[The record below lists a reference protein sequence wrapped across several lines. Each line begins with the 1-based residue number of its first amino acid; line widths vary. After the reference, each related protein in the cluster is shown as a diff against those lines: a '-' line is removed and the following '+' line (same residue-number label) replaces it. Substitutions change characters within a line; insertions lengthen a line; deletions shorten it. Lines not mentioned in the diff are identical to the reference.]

1 MNIWESIRTAWQSI
15 FSNKMRS
22 SLTMLGIII
31 GVAAVVILVALG
43 QGFQKNLET
52 EFEQMGASAL
62 YVSGTTDKAVSVIRP
77 LTFEDAQALTDKTLA
92 PSIGVVAPTLSKGVS
107 VSYGN
112 NTANSQAT
120 GITPVITQIRDY
132 TLEQGRFI
140 NDQDVTVR
148 NNVVVLGSQTASDLF
163 GSESPI
169 GKSIRVEGSKFQVVG
184 TIEKMGGFAG
194 DSYVLMPLTTM
205 QSKLV
210 GGHSV
215 GSIAVK
221 AATPDQVDAAIAEI
235 TSILRARHYIRPGTP
250 DDFSIR
256 DMRELLSS
264 LQQMLGVF
272 SLILSSI
279 AAISLLVGSI
289 GIMNIMLVSVS
300 ERVREIGIR
309 KAIGAKRR
317 DILIQFLIEA
327 AALSFTGGLIGL
339 LIGAGGTSMVAHI
352 PIMTGP
358 PGAQTPTFIP
368 AQVSAAIAVLALGV
382 SIAVGLISGTYPA
395 FRAARLDPI
404 ESLRHE

>member
-1 MNIWESIRTAWQSI
+1 
-15 FSNKMRS
+15 
-22 SLTMLGIII
+22 
-31 GVAAVVILVALG
+31 
-43 QGFQKNLET
+43 
-52 EFEQMGASAL
+52 
-62 YVSGTTDKAVSVIRP
+62 
-77 LTFEDAQALTDKTLA
+77 
-92 PSIGVVAPTLSKGVS
+92 
-107 VSYGN
+107 
-112 NTANSQAT
+112 
-120 GITPVITQIRDY
+120 
-132 TLEQGRFI
+132 
-140 NDQDVTVR
+140 
-148 NNVVVLGSQTASDLF
+148 
-163 GSESPI
+163 
-169 GKSIRVEGSKFQVVG
+169 
-184 TIEKMGGFAG
+184 MGGFAG

-205 QSKLV
+205 QPKLV

-215 GSIAVK
+215 VSIAVK

-327 AALSFTGGLIGL
+327 AALSFSGGLIGL
-339 LIGAGGTSMVAHI
+339 LIAVGGALLMGNVSLGILSFQAQI
-352 PIMTGP
+352 S
-358 PGAQTPTFIP
+358 PGVVI
-368 AQVSAAIAVLALGV
+368 LALTV
-382 SIAVGLISGTYPA
+382 SIGVGLISGTYPA

>member
-1 MNIWESIRTAWQSI
+1 M
-15 FSNKMRS
+15 
-22 SLTMLGIII
+22 
-31 GVAAVVILVALG
+31 
-43 QGFQKNLET
+43 ET
-52 EFEQMGASAL
+52 EFEEMGASAL
-62 YVSGTTDKAVSVIRP
+62 YVSSSTAGTATTVRE
-77 LTFEDAQALTDKTLA
+77 LTFDDAQALTDKTLA
-92 PSIGVVAPTLSKGVS
+92 PSIGVVSPTLSKGVS
-107 VSYGN
+107 ISYGN
-112 NTANSQAT
+112 STLNSQAM
-120 GITPVITQIRDY
+120 GITPVITQIRNY
-132 TLEQGRFI
+132 TIGGGRFI
-140 NDQDVTVR
+140 TDQDLTAR
-148 NNVVVLGSQTASDLF
+148 NNVVVLGYEAASDLF

-169 GKSIRVEGSKFQVVG
+169 GKSIRVDGSKFQVVG
-184 TIEKMGGFAG
+184 TIEKMGGFGG
-194 DSYVLMPLTTM
+194 DNYILMPLTTM

-215 GSIAVK
+215 GQIAVK
-221 AATPDQVDAAIAEI
+221 AASPDQVDSAIAEI
-235 TSILRARHYIRPGTP
+235 TSILRARHYIRPGTT

-279 AAISLLVGSI
+279 AAISLVVGSI

-327 AALSFTGGLIGL
+327 AALSFSGGLIGL
-339 LIGAGGTSMVAHI
+339 LIGAAGTSMFSHV

-358 PGAQTPTFIP
+358 PGNQTPTLIP
-368 AQVSAAIAVLALGV
+368 AQVSTAIAVLALTV
-382 SIAVGLISGTYPA
+382 SIGVGLISGTYPA

>member
-1 MNIWESIRTAWQSI
+1 MNIWESVRTAWQSI

-22 SLTMLGIII
+22 SLTMLGIVI

-43 QGFQKNLET
+43 KGFQTNLNA
-52 EFEQMGASAL
+52 EFEEMGASAL
-62 YVSGTTDKAVSVIRP
+62 YISGSTDKAVTTVRE
-77 LTFEDAQALTDKTLA
+77 LTFDDAQALTDKTLA
-92 PSIGVVAPTLSKGVS
+92 PSIGVVSPTLSKGVS

-112 NTANSQAT
+112 STATSQAT
-120 GITPVITQIRDY
+120 GITPVITQIRNY
-132 TLEQGRFI
+132 TIGGGRFI
-140 NDQDVTVR
+140 TDQDVTAR
-148 NNVVVLGSQTASDLF
+148 NNVVVLGYQTALDLF
-163 GSESPI
+163 GGEPPV
-169 GKSIRVEGSKFQVVG
+169 GKSLRVDGSKFQVVG

-194 DSYVLMPLTTM
+194 DSYILMPLTTM

-215 GSIAVK
+215 GQIAVK
-221 AATPDQVDAAIAEI
+221 AASPDEVDSAIAEI
-235 TSILRARHYIRPGTP
+235 TSILRARHYIRPGTA

-264 LQQMLGVF
+264 LQQMMGTF

-279 AAISLLVGSI
+279 AAISLIVGSI

-317 DILIQFLIEA
+317 DILLQFLIEA
-327 AALSFTGGLIGL
+327 AALSFSGGLIGL
-339 LIGAGGTSMVAHI
+339 LIGAGGTFMVSHV
-352 PIMTGP
+352 PMMTGP
-358 PGAQTPTFIP
+358 PGNQTPTLIP
-368 AQVSAAIAVLALGV
+368 AQVSPAIAVLALTV
-382 SIAVGLISGTYPA
+382 SIGVGLISGTYPA
-395 FRAARLDPI
+395 TRAARLDPI

>member
-22 SLTMLGIII
+22 SLTMLGIVI

-43 QGFQKNLET
+43 EGFQTNMET
-52 EFEQMGASAL
+52 EFEEMGASAL
-62 YVSGTTDKAVSVIRP
+62 YVSSSTAGTATTVRE
-77 LTFEDAQALTDKTLA
+77 LTFDDAQALTDKTLA
-92 PSIGVVAPTLSKGVS
+92 PSIGVVSPTLSKGVS
-107 VSYGN
+107 ISYGN
-112 NTANSQAT
+112 STLNSQAM
-120 GITPVITQIRDY
+120 GITPVITQIRNY
-132 TLEQGRFI
+132 TIGGGRFI
-140 NDQDVTVR
+140 TDQDLTAR
-148 NNVVVLGSQTASDLF
+148 NNVVVLGYEAASDLF

-169 GKSIRVEGSKFQVVG
+169 GKSIRVDGSKFQVVG
-184 TIEKMGGFAG
+184 TIEKMGGFGG
-194 DSYVLMPLTTM
+194 DNYILMPLTTM

-215 GSIAVK
+215 GQIAVK
-221 AATPDQVDAAIAEI
+221 AASPDQVDSAIAEI
-235 TSILRARHYIRPGTP
+235 TSILRARHYIRPGTT

-279 AAISLLVGSI
+279 AAISLVVGSI

-327 AALSFTGGLIGL
+327 AALSFSGGLIGL
-339 LIGAGGTSMVAHI
+339 LIGAAGTSMFSHV

-358 PGAQTPTFIP
+358 PGNQTPTLIP
-368 AQVSAAIAVLALGV
+368 AQVSTAIAVLALTV
-382 SIAVGLISGTYPA
+382 SIGVGLISGTYPA

>member
-1 MNIWESIRTAWQSI
+1 
-15 FSNKMRS
+15 
-22 SLTMLGIII
+22 
-31 GVAAVVILVALG
+31 
-43 QGFQKNLET
+43 
-52 EFEQMGASAL
+52 
-62 YVSGTTDKAVSVIRP
+62 
-77 LTFEDAQALTDKTLA
+77 
-92 PSIGVVAPTLSKGVS
+92 
-107 VSYGN
+107 
-112 NTANSQAT
+112 
-120 GITPVITQIRDY
+120 
-132 TLEQGRFI
+132 
-140 NDQDVTVR
+140 
-148 NNVVVLGSQTASDLF
+148 
-163 GSESPI
+163 
-169 GKSIRVEGSKFQVVG
+169 
-184 TIEKMGGFAG
+184 MGGFAG

-317 DILIQFLIEA
+317 DILMQFLIEA
-327 AALSFTGGLIGL
+327 AAISFTGGLIGL
-339 LIGAGGTSMVAHI
+339 LLGIVISTLLGNIDMGMERIRAEIS
-352 PIMTGP
+352 
-358 PGAQTPTFIP
+358 QT
-368 AQVSAAIAVLALGV
+368 
-382 SIAVGLISGTYPA
+382 
-395 FRAARLDPI
+395 
-404 ESLRHE
+404 

>member
-22 SLTMLGIII
+22 SLTMLGIVI

-43 QGFQKNLET
+43 EGFQTNMET
-52 EFEQMGASAL
+52 EFEEMGASAL
-62 YVSGTTDKAVSVIRP
+62 YVSSSTAGTATTVRE

-92 PSIGVVAPTLSKGVS
+92 PSIGVVSPTLSKGVS

-112 NTANSQAT
+112 NTATSQAM
-120 GITPVITQIRDY
+120 GITPVITQIRNY
-132 TLEQGRFI
+132 TLGEGRFI
-140 NDQDVTVR
+140 TDQDLTAR
-148 NNVVVLGSQTASDLF
+148 NNVVVLGYDTASDLF
-163 GSESPI
+163 GSEPPI
-169 GKSIRVEGSKFQVVG
+169 GKSIRVDGSKFQVVG
-184 TIEKMGGFAG
+184 IIEKMGGFGG

-215 GSIAVK
+215 GQIAVK
-221 AATPDQVDAAIAEI
+221 AASPDQVDSAIAEI
-235 TSILRARHYIRPGTP
+235 TSILRARHYIRPGTT

-279 AAISLLVGSI
+279 AAISLVVGSI

-339 LIGAGGTSMVAHI
+339 LVGVAGTSLFSQI

-358 PGAQTPTFIP
+358 PGNETPTLIP
-368 AQVSAAIAVLALGV
+368 AQVSPAIAILALTV
-382 SIAVGLISGTYPA
+382 SIGVGLVSGTYPA